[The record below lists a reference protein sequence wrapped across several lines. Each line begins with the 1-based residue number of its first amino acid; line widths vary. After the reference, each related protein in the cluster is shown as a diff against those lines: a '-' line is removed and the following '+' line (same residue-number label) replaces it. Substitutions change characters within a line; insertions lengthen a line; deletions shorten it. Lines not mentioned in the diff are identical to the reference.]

1 MRVFLMCSHHSQ
13 KPMFSLQ
20 PQKFL
25 STVQSSSPHRCCR
38 NFLPLE
44 TTQARLCSSKWKQGK
59 VLWSPAQPLSWK
71 RSSRKMRNM
80 GNELK
85 RACRLKI
92 CTGTRSKSQREI
104 KRSPLRGHQKICVY
118 TVWQD
123 EQQQFH
129 FPGTFEHECD
139 QCGEKFNTKSKWA
152 THRSKVHS
160 SKKSK

>member
-1 MRVFLMCSHHSQ
+1 MRGQHEGNLNVFLEVAQDLEVNGLVLEVPRHEGVSHVQQSPFPKTKVQ
-13 KPMFSLQ
+13 SATS
-20 PQKFL
+20 KFL

-44 TTQARLCSSKWKQGK
+44 TTQARLCLSKWKQGK

-104 KRSPLRGHQKICVY
+104 KRTSENSC
-118 TVWQD
+118 
-123 EQQQFH
+123 
-129 FPGTFEHECD
+129 
-139 QCGEKFNTKSKWA
+139 
-152 THRSKVHS
+152 VHS
-160 SKKSK
+160 VAR